1 MAEDLLHIEEPLL
14 RSIGEVADRDGLC
27 VYAVGGYVRDRL
39 LGREVKDID
48 IMVVGDGV
56 AFARSVARA
65 LAVAAPVVFENF
77 GTAMIAVEGRNLEFV
92 GARKES
98 YRKDS
103 RKPDVEPGTVQDDLA
118 RRDFTVNALAV
129 GLHATERDRLV
140 DLFDGRGDLE
150 RRLLRTPLDPSATFD
165 DDPLRIMRTMR
176 FAAQLEFS
184 VDPGVLTAAGAMRD
198 RLAIVSQDRIAD
210 ELLKLMR
217 VRRPSVGLQLMFD
230 TGVLHVV
237 FPEVAKLAGVDQ
249 RREYHHKDV
258 FRHTLKVVD
267 NICEDTDNVWL
278 RMAAL
283 LHDIAKPRTKDFKEG
298 IGWTFHGHEEV
309 GARMIKPIFR
319 RMRLPLTEVPYVEKL
334 VRLHLRPM
342 ALVDSE
348 VTDSAVRRLMFDAGA
363 EVDDLMTLCH
373 ADITSKNP
381 RLVERVRRNYDL
393 VLEKMKE
400 VEEKDQI
407 RAWQP
412 PLRGDEIMQ
421 LCGLSAGPL
430 IGVLKDAV
438 IDAILDGKIPNDH
451 NSAVA
456 HLLSIKDAFMDQ
468 ARRSGSVVKVHR
480 SDLFKGK
487 RLPGARD
494 ESS

>member
-103 RKPDVEPGTVQDDLA
+103 RKPDVEPGTMQDDLA

-198 RLAIVSQDRIAD
+198 RLAIVSQERIAD

-319 RMRLPLTEVPYVEKL
+319 RM
-334 VRLHLRPM
+334 
-342 ALVDSE
+342 
-348 VTDSAVRRLMFDAGA
+348 
-363 EVDDLMTLCH
+363 
-373 ADITSKNP
+373 
-381 RLVERVRRNYDL
+381 
-393 VLEKMKE
+393 
-400 VEEKDQI
+400 
-407 RAWQP
+407 
-412 PLRGDEIMQ
+412 
-421 LCGLSAGPL
+421 
-430 IGVLKDAV
+430 
-438 IDAILDGKIPNDH
+438 
-451 NSAVA
+451 
-456 HLLSIKDAFMDQ
+456 
-468 ARRSGSVVKVHR
+468 
-480 SDLFKGK
+480 
-487 RLPGARD
+487 
-494 ESS
+494 